1 MPYQPIVI
9 RNLHAFPSRQQF
21 HRWRSLITIHGPF
34 CAIVAG
40 RIEESG
46 PIRIL
51 QKLSKA
57 SWPPIAEGSNLKNNG
72 KTR

>member
-1 MPYQPIVI
+1 MPYQPTIT

-40 RIEESG
+40 EVVESG

-51 QKLSKA
+51 LNLKKA
-57 SWPPIAEGSNLKNNG
+57 TWPP
-72 KTR
+72 